1 MKNKKK
7 NKTKKSNKIFIIIF
21 LVIMGM
27 LAYLFLKQLELQN
40 IKVDITKDN

>member
-1 MKNKKK
+1 MKNKK